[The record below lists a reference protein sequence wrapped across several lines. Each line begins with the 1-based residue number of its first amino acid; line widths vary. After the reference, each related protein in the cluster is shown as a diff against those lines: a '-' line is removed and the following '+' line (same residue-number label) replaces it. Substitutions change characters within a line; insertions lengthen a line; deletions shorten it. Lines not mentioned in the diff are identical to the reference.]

1 MFALSLMKKF
11 TRGQFVIYQDRSA
24 YVNFIC
30 EHYIT
35 LCLNEWKKSPEEAE
49 HAISPIRQVNLC
61 VNSIYWDKIL
71 PDPERPFNRF
81 STGKLWKTLNKS
93 RCVFYLSRNV
103 FR

>member
-1 MFALSLMKKF
+1 MFAFSLMKKF

-30 EHYIT
+30 EHYVT

-61 VNSIYWDKIL
+61 VNSIWWDKIF

-81 STGKLWKTLNKS
+81 STDYAEI
-93 RCVFYLSRNV
+93 VENV
-103 FR
+103 K